1 MAFVAVEAKPLKG
14 VETGREATGSRLGGV
29 GKEAACMHSLL
40 LGLLWTT
47 RLHFTTEML
56 PRLLRP
62 TTRQQRVLIH
72 LRCLSTAPSPPQAF
86 LSRSEDPKN
95 SGISFLTLD
104 RPAAKNSLSVQLL
117 QDFRAAL
124 DEVRFDG

>member
-1 MAFVAVEAKPLKG
+1 MSACARLQVCHRPI
-14 VETGREATGSRLGGV
+14 SRFIRY
-29 GKEAACMHSLL
+29 K
-40 LGLLWTT
+40 
-47 RLHFTTEML
+47 ML
-56 PRLLRP
+56 TRLLRP
-62 TTRQQRVLIH
+62 TIRSQTVAIH
-72 LRCLSTAPSPPQAF
+72 LRCLSTAPSTPHAF
-86 LSRSEDPKN
+86 LSRSADPKH